1 MLKGVCTYVRMPS
14 TCTFCCSDVTLAN
27 RLRRCASE
35 CAIGRLSQGTKKQM
49 SVCCSSVFITN
60 ATGWRCAEI
69 DEGNCVRRCGD
80 AKEALPGSKHTI
92 MVPDPPSILYVPGQ
106 VQGGHVV
113 TLCS

>member
-1 MLKGVCTYVRMPS
+1 MCGCQAHALSAAVMSHWRRDCVAVLVSVPS
-14 TCTFCCSDVTLAN
+14 SACHRAP
-27 RLRRCASE
+27 RRQ
-35 CAIGRLSQGTKKQM
+35 L
-49 SVCCSSVFITN
+49 SVCCSRVLTTN

-92 MVPDPPSILYVPGQ
+92 MVPDPPSILCVPGQ
-106 VQGGHVV
+106 GQGGHVV